1 MKALVKFKKG
11 REGMELKDVPEPIP
25 KDNEIKI
32 KVLGAGICGTDIHIM
47 NDEYSYN
54 TPVIMGHEY
63 VGIIDE
69 VGKNVTN
76 FKKGNYVISLTAAV
90 TCGKC
95 RYCREGLLMLCD
107 KRKSIGSGINGA
119 FAEYMT
125 IPADIAFK
133 VPDEIENKEDLAIC
147 EPFAC
152 IVRGIIERSSIKA
165 GDLVLISGP
174 GTMGLLALQVAKIQ
188 GAHVIVSGIP
198 LDENRLK
205 LAKELGA
212 DIIVSNPSKLSEI
225 IKSLSPYGAYGVD
238 VAIECSG
245 VAVSAR
251 SCIENVRKR
260 GIYTQVG
267 LFGKEVPI
275 DMDKI
280 LYKELTVTN
289 SFASERTSWE
299 IALRLLKDKKV
310 NLRSLISA
318 KIPLKD
324 WEKAFD
330 MVLNKE
336 GFKIVLVP

>member
-1 MKALVKFKKG
+1 
-11 REGMELKDVPEPIP
+11 MELRNVREPIP
-25 KDNEIKI
+25 KDNERKI

-54 TPVIMGHEY
+54 PPVIMGHEY
-63 VGIIDE
+63 IGIVDE

-133 VPDEIENKEDLAIC
+133 VPNEIENKEDLAIC

-152 IVRGIIERSSIKA
+152 IIRGIIERSSIKA

-174 GTMGLLALQVAKIQ
+174 GTMGLLALQVAKLQ
-188 GAHVIVSGIP
+188 GGYVIVSGIP
-198 LDENRLK
+198 QDENRLK
-205 LAKELGA
+205 LAKKLGA

-238 VAIECSG
+238 VAVECSG
-245 VAVSAR
+245 VAASAR

-299 IALRLLKDKKV
+299 IALRLLKNKKI

-318 KIPLKD
+318 RIPLKD
-324 WEKAFD
+324 WEKGFD

-336 GFKIVLVP
+336 GFKVVLVP